1 MKAFAKNSERLI
13 DYLYYGVCEKFDKGV
28 NMEHNENSLD
38 TMQKKLK
45 DLDSE
50 IDNFIQVISEVKE
63 TKGSVGD
70 LQERLINHEGEIENK
85 KKELDNLMSL
95 TNNLVINIEEQM
107 KGFMFDLEKKAD
119 ALNMDMKK
127 TLHDFK
133 KQPHEVNN
141 KLKRMEER
149 VELLNEKYSRQKKFT
164 LVLLLILIA
173 TVFFSVFAFYL
184 R

>member
-38 TMQKKLK
+38 T
-45 DLDSE
+45 